1 MAARFLRGL
10 IMNSTTQP
18 PDRSRRWLVPIIASW
33 LVLMALVA
41 WYGTRMPTA
50 WFDPAQIAP
59 HDFADPV
66 QLSDFRMALQDT
78 LPLPPGAGPLFVRFA
93 QPGCPCEQLVD
104 SYHQLMVPSLRKQG
118 FTVVTVTP
126 SHMEQ
131 LAAKLGERLW
141 QWVPSTPAIL
151 LLNSNGELAYFGPYH
166 QAGICNS
173 ENSYLEPVLDALV
186 NGEPVSII
194 NTLVEGCFCAYPAAT
209 AASRH

>member
-10 IMNSTTQP
+10 SMNSVSQP
-18 PDRSRRWLVPIIASW
+18 SDRSRRWLVLIIAAW
-33 LVLMALVA
+33 LALMALVV
-41 WYGTRMPTA
+41 WYGQRMPTA
-50 WFDPAQIAP
+50 WFDPAQVAP
-59 HDFADPV
+59 HDFADPE
-66 QLSDFRMALQDT
+66 QLNDFRKALQDI
-78 LPLPPGAGPLFVRFA
+78 LPLPSEAGPLFVRFA

-131 LAAKLGERLW
+131 LAVKLGERLW

-151 LLNSNGELAYFGPYH
+151 LLDRDGKLAYFGPYH

-173 ENSYLEPVLDALV
+173 ENSYLEPVLASL
-186 NGEPVSII
+186 NAGEPVSIL
-194 NTLVEGCFCAYPAAT
+194 NTLVEGCFCAYPAAV
-209 AASRH
+209 AASQQ

>member
-1 MAARFLRGL
+1 MAARLSRGL
-10 IMNSTTQP
+10 IMKIVSEPSN
-18 PDRSRRWLVPIIASW
+18 RRRRWLVLIMAAW
-33 LVLMALVA
+33 LVLMALVV
-41 WYGTRMPTA
+41 WYGQRMPTA

-59 HDFADPV
+59 HAFSDPV
-66 QLSDFRMALQDT
+66 QLSDFHRALQDI
-78 LPLPPGAGPLFVRFA
+78 LPVPPGAGPLFVRFV
-93 QPGCPCEQLVD
+93 QPDCPCEQLVD
-104 SYHQLMVPSLRKQG
+104 RYHQLMAPSLRKQG
-118 FTVVTVTP
+118 FTVVTITP

-186 NGEPVSII
+186 NGEPVSIL
-194 NTLVEGCFCAYPAAT
+194 NTLVEGCFCAYLAAV
-209 AASRH
+209 AASQQ